1 MASPTTE
8 LFTGIGRRGHES
20 LLEKVQGSLRFD
32 LEHDQQTEHWHLA
45 ISKGDVTVT
54 REERPAD
61 CVVRTEQQLFDEL
74 AAGETNAIVSLL
86 RNRLTVEGNLR
97 LLILFERLLPGPPSA
112 RHPRP
117 ATRGRWRHER

>member
-8 LFTGIGRRGHES
+8 LFTGIGRRGHEA

-32 LEHDQQTEHWHLA
+32 LEHDQQVDHWHLA
-45 ISKGDVTVT
+45 ISKGDVAVT
-54 REERPAD
+54 QEERPAD
-61 CVVRTEQQLFDEL
+61 CVVRAEQALFDKM
-74 AAGETNAIVSLL
+74 AAGETNTFASML

-97 LLILFERLLPGPPSA
+97 LLVLFERLLPGPPSA